1 MSTVQARGD
10 RKKRGERDHLF
21 LNGSIWWMRFQRTGP
36 DGKPVRIERSLKTS
50 NKLEALASE
59 DFKRENAAH
68 IAWKLSRQQSLRLEQ
83 AWQPELADGMHVI
96 GECEMPAGHWD
107 GAPGLPSCTCAI
119 CKTRAIGGLKIFAA
133 ERKLHVF
140 GPKDVTLAKWDNGG
154 LVADFAGP
162 WPDASTTRG
171 QRIIEAAFHSAD
183 PKFARPK
190 PVRRDSDPDQPIW
203 DAYLDHGG
211 KNKTGVQG
219 KAARDATVVWQRF
232 REFAKNKPLKQCTR
246 VDGRAF
252 VAHLLET
259 PNPVNGKKPKSASVA
274 RGLRP
279 LAAAVNLAIGDG
291 VLELNP
297 FVSVVPDRGDSIERE
312 AFTDADCELIKSRLG
327 ELRETDQLLVRL
339 LATTGMRLDEPFQ
352 AKREYQQDGIRYI
365 HVGTKTEASN
375 RKLPLP
381 AGILEYLPNKVT
393 KPLFDEPSKK
403 MGARLRLWLRRLGFD
418 RTKTLHSF
426 RHRAGARLTKLKCP
440 SNVRRLILGHAKD
453 VSEEYGKSDP
463 PFELLKEWV
472 DQIGF

>member
-1 MSTVQARGD
+1 
-10 RKKRGERDHLF
+10 
-21 LNGSIWWMRFQRTGP
+21 MRFQRTGP
-36 DGKPVRIERSLKTS
+36 DSKPVRIERSLKTS

-83 AWQPELADGMHVI
+83 GWQPELAPGMHIVA
-96 GECEMPAGHWD
+96 ECDMPSGHWD
-107 GAPGLPSCTCAI
+107 GAPGLPPCTCAI
-119 CKTRAIGGLKIFAA
+119 CRARAIGALKIFAT
-133 ERKLHVF
+133 ERDLHVL
-140 GPKDVTLAKWDNGG
+140 GPKDVSLEQWRNGG
-154 LVADFAGP
+154 LVADFVGP
-162 WPDASTTRG
+162 WPDAATTRG

-190 PVRRDSDPDQPIW
+190 PVRRDADPDQAIW

-252 VAHLLET
+252 VAHLLDT

-291 VLELNP
+291 LLPLNP

-327 ELRETDQLLVRL
+327 ELSERDQLLVRL
-339 LATTGMRLDEPFQ
+339 LATTGMRLDEPSQ
-352 AKREYQQDGIRYI
+352 AQREYQQDGIRYI

-381 AGILEYLPNKVT
+381 AGVLEYLPAKLT
-393 KPLFDEPSKK
+393 KPLFEESSKRT
-403 MGARLRLWLRRLGFD
+403 GARLRLWLRRLGFD

-453 VSEEYGKSDP
+453 ISEEYGKSDP
-463 PFELLKEWV
+463 PFEFLKEWV
-472 DQIGF
+472 DKIGF